1 MRIIA
6 GKWRGA
12 RLLAPPDSQT
22 RPMLDQ
28 VKEAVFNILGTRLA
42 APGQIPPCRVLDLFA
57 GTGSLGLEA
66 LSRGAAFCTFV
77 ESHRAAAKKLSQNL
91 DALHAA
97 EQAEVRVADA
107 LKMSFKSLP
116 AGPYDLV
123 FIDPPYKLARRFRPG
138 DPVNRIMAGLI
149 AAQALD
155 VQVTVVLRHPRQAN
169 DEQPAFEGYALS
181 DQRTYAGMTLSFMT
195 LSQAQPD

>member
-22 RPMLDQ
+22 RPILDR
-28 VKEAVFNILGTRLA
+28 VKEAVFNILGAKLA

-77 ESHRAAAKKLSQNL
+77 ESHRAAAEKLSQNL
-91 DALHAA
+91 DALHAG
-97 EQAEVRVADA
+97 EQAEVRVANA
-107 LKMSFKSLP
+107 LTMSFKNLSTS
-116 AGPYDLV
+116 PYDLV
-123 FIDPPYKLARRFRPG
+123 FVDPPYKLARRFRPG

-149 AAQALD
+149 SANVLDAQA
-155 VQVTVVLRHPRQAN
+155 TVVLRHPRQAN
-169 DEQPAFEGYALS
+169 DPQPAFEGYRLS
-181 DQRTYAGMTLSFMT
+181 DQRTYAGMTLSFLT
-195 LSQAQPD
+195 LSQDQSD

>member
-22 RPMLDQ
+22 RPMLDRG
-28 VKEAVFNILGTRLA
+28 KEAVFNILGARLA

-77 ESHRAAAKKLSQNL
+77 ESHRAAAEKLSQNL
-91 DALHAA
+91 DALHAV

-107 LKMSFKSLP
+107 LKMSFESLS

-123 FIDPPYKLARRFRPG
+123 FIDPPYNLARRFRPG
-138 DPVNRIMAGLI
+138 NPVNRIMAGLI
-149 AAQALD
+149 SADALD

-169 DEQPAFEGYALS
+169 DQQPAFEGYALS
-181 DQRTYAGMTLSFMT
+181 DQRTYAGMTVSFMT
-195 LSQAQPD
+195 LSQPPPD